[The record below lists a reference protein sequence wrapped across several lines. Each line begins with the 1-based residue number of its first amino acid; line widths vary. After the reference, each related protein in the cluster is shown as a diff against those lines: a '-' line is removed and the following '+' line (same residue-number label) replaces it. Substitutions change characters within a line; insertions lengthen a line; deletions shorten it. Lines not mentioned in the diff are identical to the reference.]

1 MHNPTGSTQPTPNH
15 TTPRPRIAH
24 RLIEG
29 KRETWC
35 GKTLPET
42 IRIPGTTTLEH
53 HPSEICSQCTTA
65 RMLDAELTKHLRD
78 TAPLPVAA
86 LELLHRL
93 DNEAGEA

>member
-15 TTPRPRIAH
+15 PTPRPRWLH
-24 RLIEG
+24 RLVNG
-29 KRETWC
+29 TNHTWC
-35 GKTLPET
+35 GRVLPET
-42 IRIPGTTTLEH
+42 GRPTTTAREH
-53 HPSEICSQCTTA
+53 HPSEICPQCTAA
-65 RMLDAELTKHLRD
+65 RKLDAELTSHLRD